1 MMQSRWNWGFRGC
14 TCRGALK
21 EVQLHGCNLQAC
33 TYRDLLAEVHLQG
46 FTCTPRFC
54 PVPLNTLYYYEYPQ
68 IYKPSPTPELCRP
81 CDYML
86 YLKYHTDKPGGLILD
101 LGGRHDLLTISLHTP
116 LPIFRHS
123 ACTALLISQK
133 HIDFDENFGF
143 TFSSQFR
150 RSLLIGP

>member
-14 TCRGALK
+14 ALVGVHLERCNCTGALAG
-21 EVQLHGCNLQAC
+21 VHLQGCTCKGA
-33 TYRDLLAEVHLQG
+33 LAGVHLQG

-86 YLKYHTDKPGGLILD
+86 YLKYHTDKPGGLILN
-101 LGGRHDLLTISLHTP
+101 LGGRHNLLTILLRAP
-116 LPIFRHS
+116 LPIFRPS
-123 ACTALLISQK
+123 ACTVDRLK
-133 HIDFDENFGF
+133 
-143 TFSSQFR
+143 T
-150 RSLLIGP
+150 

>member
-1 MMQSRWNWGFRGC
+1 MCTCRGALREVQLHGC
-14 TCRGALK
+14 TCRGALAR
-21 EVQLHGCNLQAC
+21 VHLQGCTCRGA
-33 TYRDLLAEVHLQG
+33 HLQG

-86 YLKYHTDKPGGLILD
+86 YLKYHTDMPGGLILD
-101 LGGRHDLLTISLHTP
+101 LGGRHNLLTISLRAP
-116 LPIFRHS
+116 LPISRPS
-123 ACTALLISQK
+123 ACTALLIAQK
-133 HIDFDENFGF
+133 LRFRQKVRI